1 MPQAKD
7 MSKFVVALVVACA
20 ITGLA
25 ALGTAWSG
33 YQRMGLLFFGAFG
46 GMYLLM
52 YMLDHAAQE
61 ALGGPAPKKA
71 GHKKR

>member
-7 MSKFVVALVVACA
+7 MSKFVVALFVAAA

-33 YQRMGLLFFGAFG
+33 YERMGLLFFGAFG

-52 YMLDHAAQE
+52 HMLDNAAQE
-61 ALGGPAPKKA
+61 ALGGPPPKKSA
-71 GHKKR
+71 HKKR